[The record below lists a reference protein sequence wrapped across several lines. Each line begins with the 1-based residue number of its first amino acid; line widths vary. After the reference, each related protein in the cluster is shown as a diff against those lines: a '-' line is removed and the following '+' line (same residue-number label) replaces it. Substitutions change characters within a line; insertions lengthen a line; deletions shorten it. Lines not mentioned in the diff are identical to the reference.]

1 VRKSFNTTLNPLCV
15 NAFVSLSF
23 SDVYLRS
30 LANSV
35 ITVSISLSNFAYSP
49 VNDKKNSNLRIE
61 QYLGVTAL
69 ALILIGGFYILKPFM
84 TALMWSC
91 ILAFALWPVQRLI
104 TRWFRGRRTIAAIC
118 VALVV
123 TLLLGGPMF
132 LIIMGLKDDAA
143 ALGTNTRQW
152 IEMIPEKPPE
162 FIDKLPLDT
171 KEISETWTES
181 VVAIK
186 TTINRANQVANEAP
200 PKAKIVV
207 VNGEL
212 SEAPSPAPLDL
223 TLPALTPT
231 GPLEKEPSRI
241 PEILGRLLAW
251 ANSWLPG
258 ATLAVGKGL
267 VQFLLSILLT
277 FFILRDG
284 QALGAR
290 LAVAA
295 LRIAGPKG
303 QHLMKVAGST
313 VRGVVYGIIGTALA
327 QGILAGIGFGLAG
340 VPAAALLGVLTFF
353 LSAIPIGP
361 PTVWIPAAVWLFS
374 KGDNGWA
381 IFILVWGIF
390 VVSGVDN
397 IIKPYLISHGAKIP
411 FIVVFMGVL
420 GGALAFGLVGVFL
433 GPTLLAVAYRLIE
446 EWSSANAL
454 LAEESVIITLDAPT
468 EFPAAKEAEA

>member
-1 VRKSFNTTLNPLCV
+1 M
-15 NAFVSLSF
+15 
-23 SDVYLRS
+23 
-30 LANSV
+30 
-35 ITVSISLSNFAYSP
+35 
-49 VNDKKNSNLRIE
+49 NDKKNSTIRIE

-104 TRWFRGRRTIAAIC
+104 TRWFRGRRTLAAIC

-143 ALGTNTRQW
+143 KLATNTRQW

-162 FIDKLPLDT
+162 FIDKLPLGNE
-171 KEISETWTES
+171 EISDAWTQS
-181 VVAIK
+181 VVAIRS
-186 TTINRANQVANEAP
+186 TINRANQVASEAP
-200 PKAKIVV
+200 PKAKVV
-207 VNGEL
+207 EDEITG
-212 SEAPSPAPLDL
+212 APNPVPLDL
-223 TLPALTPT
+223 SLPLIVSSETSD
-231 GPLEKEPSRI
+231 KQPSRI
-241 PEILGRLLAW
+241 PEILGRILAW
-251 ANSWLPG
+251 ANSWLPS

-267 VQFLLSILLT
+267 VQFLLSIFLT

-303 QHLMKVAGST
+303 QHLMKVAGNT

-327 QGILAGIGFGLAG
+327 QGILAGVGFGLAG

-446 EWSSANAL
+446 EWSSASAL
-454 LAEESVIITLDAPT
+454 LAEESVIVTLDAPN
-468 EFPAAKEAEA
+468 PLPSAKEAEA